1 MSEAAKS
8 SGQLA
13 GEVEILLNRQV
24 RPLLK
29 IHGGGIDLRA
39 VSEGGRVELEFQG
52 ACRGCP
58 LKSVTYALGV
68 RQKLLQLPGVREV
81 SVRGVRLSRAAL
93 ERVDQPPPTHRSPA
107 SLGSTPRRRF
117 PAHGSGSVLYGR
129 RCQQSSP
136 HNRSHQL
143 YIWQLFYRR

>member
-13 GEVEILLNRQV
+13 GEVEVLLNRQV

-29 IHGGGIDLRA
+29 IHGGGIDLSA

-81 SVRGVRLSRAAL
+81 SVGGVRLSQAAL
-93 ERVDQPPPTHRSPA
+93 DRVDRCFAGYSFWVVAPA
-107 SLGSTPRRRF
+107 QGGL
-117 PAHGSGSVLYGR
+117 PAPEPAPVQEEGE
-129 RCQQSSP
+129 
-136 HNRSHQL
+136 
-143 YIWQLFYRR
+143 

>member
-93 ERVDQPPPTHRSPA
+93 ERVDRCYAGYSFWVGAPA
-107 SLGSTPRRRF
+107 QEQE
-117 PAHGSGSVLYGR
+117 PAQGGLPAQEEGAGE
-129 RCQQSSP
+129 
-136 HNRSHQL
+136 
-143 YIWQLFYRR
+143 

>member
-8 SGQLA
+8 SGKLA

-81 SVRGVRLSRAAL
+81 SVRGVRLSRLSRAAL
-93 ERVDQPPPTHRSPA
+93 DRIDRCYAGYSFWVGASAQEPKPA
-107 SLGSTPRRRF
+107 QGGLAAQGGL
-117 PAHGSGSVLYGR
+117 PAQEEAAGE
-129 RCQQSSP
+129 
-136 HNRSHQL
+136 
-143 YIWQLFYRR
+143 